1 MNSKGHLF
9 ISIAKSG
16 IRIISA
22 AVAIFTKNITV
33 LASGILIA
41 EVLGIAEELV
51 DKRWLCMRIY
61 SMKLGFNMDIRDF
74 SLTWDFDNKLVWTR
88 NY

>member
-22 AVAIFTKNITV
+22 GFAIFTKNITV

-41 EVLGIAEELV
+41 EILGIVEELV
-51 DKRWLCMRIY
+51 DKR
-61 SMKLGFNMDIRDF
+61 
-74 SLTWDFDNKLVWTR
+74 
-88 NY
+88 